1 GSAIE
6 YAVKMRAF
14 PQQALWSERIKLKC
28 LSVTEI
34 DALATKIGNFHRNTT
49 TASKHST
56 WGSAETIRKTASDNL
71 ALIALLSVS
80 VDERA
85 QISKLEIWQ
94 VVQHQKLTVIFELR
108 KENGMI
114 KECHGDLHSGNIITL
129 NDQIEVFDCIEF
141 NESLRWIDVMNDI
154 AFICIDLHIQD
165 KPNLAARFLNQ
176 YLELTGDYDGLDVL
190 HYYQIERALVRCKV
204 SLMRARQLRS
214 ATQDAAF
221 FEKQATRY
229 LTFSVESIK
238 KKPAAIIITHGFSG
252 SGKSTFSKR
261 LVELVGAIQIRSDVE
276 RKRMH
281 GLSVTSREG
290 AAPDAALYATAA
302 TQLTYDRLLLLA
314 RHIVESGMS
323 VIVDA
328 AFLKGEQRKRFEN
341 LARDLRVPFFIFDV
355 YASEATMGKRIAF
368 RSQLNQDPSDAG
380 VDVLAAQL
388 QDHDPLSEDEKKCT
402 VAVNSEQ
409 IMEMDDL
416 KKITAPIIAAMKLST
431 Q

>member
-1 GSAIE
+1 MTHQEKLIRRLVTVLGRDNSHVQIFETHISWIVVTDAFAYKFKKAVHFDFLDFSTLDIRYFYCREEVRLNRRLAHDLYFGVVSITGSTDDPLIDGEGSAIE

-165 KPNLAARFLNQ
+165 KPNLAARFL
-176 YLELTGDYDGLDVL
+176 
-190 HYYQIERALVRCKV
+190 
-204 SLMRARQLRS
+204 
-214 ATQDAAF
+214 
-221 FEKQATRY
+221 
-229 LTFSVESIK
+229 
-238 KKPAAIIITHGFSG
+238 
-252 SGKSTFSKR
+252 
-261 LVELVGAIQIRSDVE
+261 
-276 RKRMH
+276 
-281 GLSVTSREG
+281 
-290 AAPDAALYATAA
+290 
-302 TQLTYDRLLLLA
+302 
-314 RHIVESGMS
+314 
-323 VIVDA
+323 
-328 AFLKGEQRKRFEN
+328 
-341 LARDLRVPFFIFDV
+341 
-355 YASEATMGKRIAF
+355 
-368 RSQLNQDPSDAG
+368 
-380 VDVLAAQL
+380 
-388 QDHDPLSEDEKKCT
+388 
-402 VAVNSEQ
+402 
-409 IMEMDDL
+409 
-416 KKITAPIIAAMKLST
+416 
-431 Q
+431 